1 VSGGCWCPAL
11 PLRAA
16 RESARSLV
24 KSPSSARGDGV
35 RGRAGSDYSLASL
48 AHLTWSMASTPSAT
62 TPSPITLS
70 SSADS
75 CAHKVSARQPSTKS
89 G

>member
-24 KSPSSARGDGV
+24 KSTSSARGDGV
-35 RGRAGSDYSLASL
+35 REGAGSDSLASL